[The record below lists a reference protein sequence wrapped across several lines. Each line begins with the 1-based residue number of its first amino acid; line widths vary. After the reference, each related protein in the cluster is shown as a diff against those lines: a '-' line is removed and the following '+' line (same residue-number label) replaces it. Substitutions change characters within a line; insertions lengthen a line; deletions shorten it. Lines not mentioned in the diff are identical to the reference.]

1 MTDVIRRQQE
11 TTGAVCILPTDY
23 VNTRDQA
30 KHAFHQQLSS
40 VIHGTFH
47 LLRFECAATSSRSK
61 SYFFRLI
68 EFLNVV
74 LCCWFQSSC
83 RSESMKPR
91 SPSRG
96 GKGRFPQTDYF
107 FHSGFGQWRGHFW
120 SSDGEDR
127 SRFRNLFDLGRE
139 YRIEAARE
147 RAREMAAFAVIVLTS
162 AWPVVYMIVT
172 VVKLLSK
179 GRPLN

>member
-1 MTDVIRRQQE
+1 MLYSPGQLRECARHSQTRISPRIYRRDKWPFSSVHFE
-11 TTGAVCILPTDY
+11 CVAVCARP
-23 VNTRDQA
+23 
-30 KHAFHQQLSS
+30 
-40 VIHGTFH
+40 
-47 LLRFECAATSSRSK
+47 K
-61 SYFFRLI
+61 SYFFGLI

-74 LCCWFQSSC
+74 LCCWFKTNC

-91 SPSRG
+91 SPLRG

-139 YRIEAARE
+139 YRLEAARE
-147 RAREMAAFAVIVLTS
+147 RAREMAAFAVIILTS

>member
-1 MTDVIRRQQE
+1 LRSLGKLRECVRHSQIRTSPGTYQHDTRPFSSVHFE
-11 TTGAVCILPTDY
+11 CVAVCARP
-23 VNTRDQA
+23 
-30 KHAFHQQLSS
+30 
-40 VIHGTFH
+40 
-47 LLRFECAATSSRSK
+47 E

-74 LCCWFQSSC
+74 LCCWFQTSC

-91 SPSRG
+91 SPSKG
-96 GKGRFPQTDYF
+96 GKRRFPQTDYF

>member
-1 MTDVIRRQQE
+1 
-11 TTGAVCILPTDY
+11 
-23 VNTRDQA
+23 
-30 KHAFHQQLSS
+30 
-40 VIHGTFH
+40 
-47 LLRFECAATSSRSK
+47 
-61 SYFFRLI
+61 
-68 EFLNVV
+68 
-74 LCCWFQSSC
+74 
-83 RSESMKPR
+83 MKPR
-91 SPSRG
+91 TPSTG
-96 GKGRFPQTDYF
+96 GKGTFPHTDYF
-107 FHSGFGQWRGHFW
+107 FHSGFGHWPGHSW
-120 SSDGEDR
+120 SSDGEDK

>member
-1 MTDVIRRQQE
+1 MPAKIHRHALHFQARAREYARHSKTRISPTTYQRNRR
-11 TTGAVCILPTDY
+11 
-23 VNTRDQA
+23 R
-30 KHAFHQQLSS
+30 FSR
-40 VIHGTFH
+40 
-47 LLRFECAATSSRSK
+47 LRFECAAARAQPE
-61 SYFFRLI
+61 SYFFRPI

-74 LCCWFQSSC
+74 LCCRFQISC

-91 SPSRG
+91 SPSTG

-107 FHSGFGQWRGHFW
+107 FHSGFGQWHGHFW
-120 SSDGEDR
+120 SSDGEDN
-127 SRFRNLFDLGRE
+127 SRFRNLFNLGRE

-179 GRPLN
+179 GRPLS

>member
-1 MTDVIRRQQE
+1 MTDVIRRQQKSI
-11 TTGAVCILPTDY
+11 GAVCILTPEHL
-23 VNTRDQA
+23 NTRDAA
-30 KHAFHQQLSS
+30 KHELYEQLTSM
-40 VIHGTFH
+40 IHGCFH
-47 LLRFECAATSSRSK
+47 LCVSSLSRLRDDQSK
-61 SYFFRLI
+61 FRLI

-74 LCCWFQSSC
+74 LCCWFQTSC

-91 SPSRG
+91 SPSTG
-96 GKGRFPQTDYF
+96 GKGHFPQTDYF

-127 SRFRNLFDLGRE
+127 SRFRNLFNLGRE

-162 AWPVVYMIVT
+162 AWPVIYMIVT

>member
-1 MTDVIRRQQE
+1 
-11 TTGAVCILPTDY
+11 
-23 VNTRDQA
+23 
-30 KHAFHQQLSS
+30 
-40 VIHGTFH
+40 
-47 LLRFECAATSSRSK
+47 
-61 SYFFRLI
+61 
-68 EFLNVV
+68 
-74 LCCWFQSSC
+74 
-83 RSESMKPR
+83 MKPR
-91 SPSRG
+91 SPSTG
-96 GKGRFPQTDYF
+96 GKRRFPQTDYF
-107 FHSGFGQWRGHFW
+107 FHSGFDQWRGHFW

-179 GRPLN
+179 ARPLN